1 MVNIPSHCQINL
13 VYVFGYYITL
23 GMGILVSFT
32 CFFLA
37 KVNAIE
43 AKKSFC
49 HTGCVIIKTFKLLMV
64 FKMVFVIF
72 IVCFVFRCRGPP
84 VSPVFG
90 FSDNR
95 TIGKSALIGD
105 GFSTKIAFRTFGIL
119 KSPFFSQ
126 CT

>member
-49 HTGCVIIKTFKLLMV
+49 LTGCVIIKKFQT
-64 FKMVFVIF
+64 
-72 IVCFVFRCRGPP
+72 C
-84 VSPVFG
+84 
-90 FSDNR
+90 
-95 TIGKSALIGD
+95 D
-105 GFSTKIAFRTFGIL
+105 GFENCFCHFHCM
-119 KSPFFSQ
+119 FHF
-126 CT
+126 